1 MLKGRIHKISKVD
14 RVLMCWW
21 IFTGLTHIILEGYFA
36 FTPDFYKVKTPH
48 YLAEVCKSLNPVG
61 GSHSSSRTLL
71 TYDYPQGRNTV
82 KATQDM

>member
-1 MLKGRIHKISKVD
+1 
-14 RVLMCWW
+14 MCWW

-48 YLAEVCKSLNPVG
+48 YLAEVCKSLKTPVG
-61 GSHSSSRTLL
+61 GYPSVLTLL
-71 TYDYPQGRNTV
+71 VEHYSPYDYPQGRSTV